1 MLNLT
6 TMPRLTVGD
15 LKMRLPIVQ
24 GGMGVGVSLSGLAA
38 AVANEGGVGVISA
51 AIIGKGSTAVHE
63 DGLRAR
69 KLELAEEIRAA
80 RRHTKGAIGVN
91 ILVALTDYEELL
103 KVCVE
108 EEVDFVFLGA
118 GLPLKLPDSFFYLS
132 ERYRA
137 PKIVPIVSSAR
148 ATKLLFRS
156 WEKRHGRLPDA
167 VVVEGPMAGGHL
179 GFKPSELDDPE
190 NALEK
195 ILPQVIKVVR
205 AFEERLEL
213 KIPIIAA
220 GGIYTGADIHRIL
233 ELGADGVQMATR
245 FVTTFECD
253 ASLEFKKTYLNAKK
267 EDLTIIDSPVGL
279 PGRAIK
285 NDFLAAVEAGK
296 KIPIQCPWQCLV
308 TCDHTVAPYCIAVAL
323 EQARHGRLKHG
334 FAFAGSNAWRADKL
348 VSVKELIHSLI
359 REYELARLGEKVS
372 NLKGSVNTPLP
383 SLSTNRN
390 QG

>member
-1 MLNLT
+1 LSSSST
-6 TMPRLTVGD
+6 T
-15 LKMRLPIVQ
+15 I
-24 GGMGVGVSLSGLAA
+24 
-38 AVANEGGVGVISA
+38 
-51 AIIGKGSTAVHE
+51 HE
-63 DGLRAR
+63 DGLQAR
-69 KLELAEEIRAA
+69 KQELADEIRKA
-80 RRHTKGAIGVN
+80 RKNTKGAIGVN

-108 EEVDFVFLGA
+108 EEADFVFLGA
-118 GLPLKLPDSFFYLS
+118 GLPLKLPDSFFELS
-132 ERYRA
+132 KHHRA
-137 PKIVPIVSSAR
+137 PKVVPIVSSAR

-179 GFKPSELDDPE
+179 GFKISELDDPE

-195 ILPQVIKVVR
+195 LLPRVLKVVR
-205 AFEERLEL
+205 AAEERLDI
-213 KIPIIAA
+213 KIPVIAA

-233 ELGADGVQMATR
+233 ELGADGIQMATR

-253 ASLEFKKTYLNAKK
+253 ASIEFKKTYLNAKK

-296 KIPIQCPWQCLV
+296 KVPIKCPWQCLV

-372 NLKGSVNTPLP
+372 NLKESVTTPLP
-383 SLSTNRN
+383 SLNTN